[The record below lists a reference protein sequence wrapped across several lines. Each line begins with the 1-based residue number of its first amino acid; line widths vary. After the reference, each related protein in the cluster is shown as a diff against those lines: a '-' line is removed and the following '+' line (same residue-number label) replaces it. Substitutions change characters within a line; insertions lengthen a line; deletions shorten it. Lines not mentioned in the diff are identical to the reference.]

1 MLSIV
6 IPCYNEAKSLPS
18 LIEKCEALVGDDV
31 EIILVDNGSNDDT
44 PELLGPIE
52 KNDSGLRSVRLD
64 INTGY
69 GSGILGG
76 LKAAKGDVV
85 GWTHADLQADPADAL
100 TAYELYK
107 HSPNPTKL
115 FVKGARAGRPLADRI
130 FTIGMAIFET
140 IFMRTRMWDINA
152 QPTLMP
158 RSLYAAWKNAPGDF
172 SLDLYAYYQA
182 KTHNFD
188 IQRIFVYFGPR
199 TFGESHWNT
208 GMVSRIKFIR
218 RTLVYS
224 WHLRKS
230 LAKSSAMSGGSQ
242 KDLE

>member
-6 IPCYNEAKSLPS
+6 IPCYNEAASLPS
-18 LIEKCEALVGDDV
+18 LIEKCKALVGDDV
-31 EIILVDNGSNDDT
+31 EIILVDNGSSDDT
-44 PELLGPIE
+44 AEILGPLE
-52 KNDSGLRSVRLD
+52 NNDSRLRSVRLD

-76 LKAAKGDVV
+76 LKAAKGDIV

-100 TAYELYK
+100 TAYDLYK
-107 HSPNPTKL
+107 NSPTPTNL
-115 FVKGARAGRPLADRI
+115 FVKGARTGRPLTDRI
-130 FTIGMAIFET
+130 FTIGMAIFESM
-140 IFMRTRMWDINA
+140 FMRTRMWDINA

-158 RSLYAAWKNAPGDF
+158 RSLYASWENAPGDF

-182 KTHNFD
+182 KTHDFE
-188 IQRIFVYFGPR
+188 IQRIPVYFGPR

-218 RTLVYS
+218 RTLAYS
-224 WHLRKS
+224 WQLRKS
-230 LAKSSAMSGGSQ
+230 LSRSSAKPEGSQ